1 MELSEEEIVHYYDL
15 YWPLLYYAN
24 ETLEVLEN
32 VKSPKD
38 IERCSLNDIAK
49 LRSQL
54 FDQPELIDDF
64 IRENPMSLSWQD
76 LEIIANWKNCL
87 KGRFCIVRHLKK
99 YTVFLD
105 AEDPPRAY
113 GVLGLYTP
121 LKELID
127 SSDLPT
133 FVEAVLLPF
142 ENKIVYDGILAPYNI
157 IIGRGISR
165 GFDDQYNEAK
175 MRFGIITALP
185 FHPEK
190 AEPSDAEKLKIYLK
204 NENSREIHW
213 EEIGELIHKDPEL
226 MALYHQEMGKVYART
241 YRRRLRDIGIEEGW
255 FAVTE
260 GLIIA
265 GGTTKDEVEKILR
278 DILPAE
284 KRMFVFVFQLKR
296 R

>member
-1 MELSEEEIVHYYDL
+1 MELLEEEIVHYYDL
-15 YWPLLYYAN
+15 YWPILYYAN
-24 ETLEVLEN
+24 DILEVLDN
-32 VKSPKD
+32 VESPKD
-38 IERCSLNDIAK
+38 ISRCSLKDVAK
-49 LRSQL
+49 LRYKL

-64 IRENPMSLSWQD
+64 IQENPMSLSWQD
-76 LEIIANWKNCL
+76 LEIIASWKNCL
-87 KGRFCIVRHLKK
+87 KGRFFIVRHLKK

-127 SSDLPT
+127 SSNLPVS
-133 FVEAVLLPF
+133 VEAVLLPF
-142 ENKIVYDGILAPYNI
+142 ENKIVYDGILAPSKI
-157 IIGRGISR
+157 IIGKGISR
-165 GFDDQYNEAK
+165 VFDNKYNEAK

-190 AEPSDAEKLKIYLK
+190 AEPRDADKLKIYLK

-226 MALYHQEMGKVYART
+226 MALYHQEMGKDYART
-241 YRRRLRDIGIEEGW
+241 YRRRLRDIGIEKGW

-265 GGTTKDEVEKILR
+265 GATTKDEVEKILQ

-284 KRMFVFVFQLKR
+284 KRMFVYVFQLKR
-296 R
+296 

>member
-1 MELSEEEIVHYYDL
+1 
-15 YWPLLYYAN
+15 
-24 ETLEVLEN
+24 
-32 VKSPKD
+32 
-38 IERCSLNDIAK
+38 
-49 LRSQL
+49 
-54 FDQPELIDDF
+54 
-64 IRENPMSLSWQD
+64 MSLSWQD
-76 LEIIANWKNCL
+76 LEIIASWKNCL
-87 KGRFCIVRHLKK
+87 KGRFFIVRHLKK

-127 SSDLPT
+127 SSNLPVS
-133 FVEAVLLPF
+133 VEAVLLPF
-142 ENKIVYDGILAPYNI
+142 ENKIVYDGILAPSKI
-157 IIGRGISR
+157 IIGKGISR
-165 GFDDQYNEAK
+165 VFDNKYNEAK

-190 AEPSDAEKLKIYLK
+190 AEPRDADKLKIYLK

-241 YRRRLRDIGIEEGW
+241 YRRRLRDIGIEKGW

-265 GGTTKDEVEKILR
+265 GATTKDEVEKILQ

-284 KRMFVFVFQLKR
+284 KRMFVYVFQLKR
-296 R
+296 

>member
-24 ETLEVLEN
+24 KTLEVLEN
-32 VKSPKD
+32 VDSPKD
-38 IERCSLNDIAK
+38 ISHSSLKDVAK
-49 LRSQL
+49 LRYQL

-64 IRENPMSLSWQD
+64 IQKNPMSLSRQD
-76 LEIIANWKNCL
+76 LDIIASWKNCL
-87 KGRFCIVRHLKK
+87 KGRFFIVRHLKK

-121 LKELID
+121 LEELID
-127 SSDLPT
+127 PSNLPV

-142 ENKIVYDGILAPYNI
+142 ENKIVYDGILAPSNI
-157 IIGRGISR
+157 IIGKGISW
-165 GFDDQYNEAK
+165 GFDDKYNEAK

-185 FHPEK
+185 FHPGK

-204 NENSREIHW
+204 NESSREIHW

-241 YRRRLRDIGIEEGW
+241 YRRRLRDIGIEKGW

-265 GGTTKDEVEKILR
+265 GATTKDEVEKILQN
-278 DILPAE
+278 ILPIE
-284 KRMFVFVFQLKR
+284 KRMFVYVFQLKR
-296 R
+296 

>member
-1 MELSEEEIVHYYDL
+1 MELLEEEIVHYYDL
-15 YWPLLYYAN
+15 YWPILYYAN
-24 ETLEVLEN
+24 DILEVLDN
-32 VKSPKD
+32 VESPKD
-38 IERCSLNDIAK
+38 ISRCSLKDVAK
-49 LRSQL
+49 LRYKL

-64 IRENPMSLSWQD
+64 IQENPMSLSWQD
-76 LEIIANWKNCL
+76 LEIIASWKNCL
-87 KGRFCIVRHLKK
+87 KGRFFIVRHLKK

-127 SSDLPT
+127 SSNLPVS
-133 FVEAVLLPF
+133 VEAVLLPF
-142 ENKIVYDGILAPYNI
+142 ENKIVYDGILAPSKI
-157 IIGRGISR
+157 IIGKGISR
-165 GFDDQYNEAK
+165 VFDNKYNEAK

-190 AEPSDAEKLKIYLK
+190 AEPRDADKLKIYLK

-241 YRRRLRDIGIEEGW
+241 YRRRLRDIGIEKGGG
-255 FAVTE
+255 AGTE

-265 GGTTKDEVEKILR
+265 GATTKDEVEKILQ

-284 KRMFVFVFQLKR
+284 KRMFVYVFQLKR
-296 R
+296 

>member
-1 MELSEEEIVHYYDL
+1 MELLEEEIVHYYDL
-15 YWPLLYYAN
+15 YWPILYYAN
-24 ETLEVLEN
+24 DILEVLEN
-32 VKSPKD
+32 VESPKD
-38 IERCSLNDIAK
+38 ISRCSLKDVAK
-49 LRSQL
+49 LRYKL

-64 IRENPMSLSWQD
+64 IQKNPMSLSRQD
-76 LEIIANWKNCL
+76 LDIIASWKNCL
-87 KGRFCIVRHLKK
+87 KGRFFIVRHLKK

-127 SSDLPT
+127 SSNLPVS
-133 FVEAVLLPF
+133 VEAVLLPF
-142 ENKIVYDGILAPYNI
+142 ENKIVYDGILAPSKI
-157 IIGRGISR
+157 IIGKGISR
-165 GFDDQYNEAK
+165 VFDNKYNEAK

-190 AEPSDAEKLKIYLK
+190 AEPRDADKLKIYLK
-204 NENSREIHW
+204 NENTREIHW

-241 YRRRLRDIGIEEGW
+241 YRRRLRDIGIEKGW

-265 GGTTKDEVEKILR
+265 GATTKDEVEKILQ

-284 KRMFVFVFQLKR
+284 KRMFVYVFQLKR
-296 R
+296 

>member
-24 ETLEVLEN
+24 KTLEVLKN
-32 VKSPKD
+32 VESPKD
-38 IERCSLNDIAK
+38 ISQCSLKDVAK
-49 LRSQL
+49 LRYQL

-64 IRENPMSLSWQD
+64 IQENPMSLSRQD
-76 LEIIANWKNCL
+76 LDIIASWKNCL
-87 KGRFCIVRHLKK
+87 KGRFFIVRHLKK

-105 AEDPPRAY
+105 AEDRPKAY
-113 GVLGLYTP
+113 GVLRLYTP

-127 SSDLPT
+127 PSNLPV

-142 ENKIVYDGILAPYNI
+142 ENKIVYDGILAPSNI
-157 IIGRGISR
+157 IIGKGISR
-165 GFDDQYNEAK
+165 GFDDKYNEAK

-185 FHPEK
+185 FHPGK

-204 NENSREIHW
+204 NESSREIHW

-241 YRRRLRDIGIEEGW
+241 YRRRLRDIGIEKGW

-265 GGTTKDEVEKILR
+265 GATTKDEVEKILQN
-278 DILPAE
+278 ILPVE
-284 KRMFVFVFQLKR
+284 KRMFVYVFQLKR
-296 R
+296 

>member
-24 ETLEVLEN
+24 KTLEVLEN
-32 VKSPKD
+32 VESPKD
-38 IERCSLNDIAK
+38 ISRCSLKDVTK
-49 LRSQL
+49 LRYQL

-64 IRENPMSLSWQD
+64 IQENPMSLSRQD
-76 LEIIANWKNCL
+76 LDIIASWKHCL
-87 KGRFCIVRHLKK
+87 KGRFLIVRHLKK

-127 SSDLPT
+127 SSNLPV
-133 FVEAVLLPF
+133 FVEAILLPF
-142 ENKIVYDGILAPYNI
+142 ENKIVYDGILSPSNI
-157 IIGRGISR
+157 IIGKGISR
-165 GFDDQYNEAK
+165 GFDDKYNEAK

-190 AEPSDAEKLKIYLK
+190 AEPSNAEKLKIYLK

-241 YRRRLRDIGIEEGW
+241 YRRRLRDIGIEKGW
-255 FAVTE
+255 FAVTG
-260 GLIIA
+260 GLIISGA
-265 GGTTKDEVEKILR
+265 TTKDEVEKILQ

-284 KRMFVFVFQLKR
+284 KRIFVHVFQLKK
-296 R
+296 

>member
-1 MELSEEEIVHYYDL
+1 MELSKEEILHYYHL
-15 YWPLLYYAN
+15 YWTLLYYAN
-24 ETLEVLEN
+24 KTLEVLEN
-32 VKSPKD
+32 VDSPKD
-38 IERCSLNDIAK
+38 ISQCSLKDVAK
-49 LRSQL
+49 LRYQL

-64 IRENPMSLSWQD
+64 IQKNPMSLSRQD
-76 LEIIANWKNCL
+76 LDIIASWKNCL
-87 KGRFCIVRHLKK
+87 KGRFFIVRHLKK

-127 SSDLPT
+127 PSNLPV

-142 ENKIVYDGILAPYNI
+142 ENKIVYDGILAPSNI
-157 IIGRGISR
+157 IIGKGISR
-165 GFDDQYNEAK
+165 GLDDKYNEAK

-190 AEPSDAEKLKIYLK
+190 TEPSDAEKLKIYLK

-241 YRRRLRDIGIEEGW
+241 YRRRLRDIGIEKGW

-265 GGTTKDEVEKILR
+265 GATTKDEVERILQ

-284 KRMFVFVFQLKR
+284 KRMFVYVFQLKR
-296 R
+296 

>member
-1 MELSEEEIVHYYDL
+1 MELLEEEIVHYYDL
-15 YWPLLYYAN
+15 YWPILYYAN
-24 ETLEVLEN
+24 DILEVLDN
-32 VKSPKD
+32 VESPKD
-38 IERCSLNDIAK
+38 ISRCSLKDVAK
-49 LRSQL
+49 LRYKL

-64 IRENPMSLSWQD
+64 IQENPMSLSWQD
-76 LEIIANWKNCL
+76 LEIIASWKNCL
-87 KGRFCIVRHLKK
+87 KGRFFIVRHLKK

-127 SSDLPT
+127 SSNLPVS
-133 FVEAVLLPF
+133 VEAVLLPF
-142 ENKIVYDGILAPYNI
+142 ENKIVYDGILAPSKI
-157 IIGRGISR
+157 IIGKGISR
-165 GFDDQYNEAK
+165 VFDNKYNEAK

-190 AEPSDAEKLKIYLK
+190 AEPRDADKLKIYLK

-241 YRRRLRDIGIEEGW
+241 YRRRLRDIGIEKGW

-265 GGTTKDEVEKILR
+265 GATTKDEVEKILQ

-284 KRMFVFVFQLKR
+284 KRMFVYVFQLKR
-296 R
+296 